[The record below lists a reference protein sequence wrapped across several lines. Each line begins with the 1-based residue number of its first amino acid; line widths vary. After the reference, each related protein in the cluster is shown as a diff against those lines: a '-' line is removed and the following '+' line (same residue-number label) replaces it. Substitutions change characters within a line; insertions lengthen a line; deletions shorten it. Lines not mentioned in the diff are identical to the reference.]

1 MKTNYSVLKEGAM
14 KRDIRVFLIILV
26 LTAMAMTGCTSGSRY
41 QKSVFND
48 DDKIIN
54 GEDSYTYKKRI
65 GNMVKDKI
73 DMKFG
78 IFTGIETVNK
88 IKAEKDGEL
97 LFTFQSKINEGDF
110 KVVLITPDD
119 EIINILEG
127 TSEGTKTIPIKKGVN
142 RIRLVGREAKGKVK
156 IEID

>member
-1 MKTNYSVLKEGAM
+1 M

-26 LTAMAMTGCTSGSRY
+26 LTAIVMTGCTSGSRY

-65 GNMVKDKI
+65 GNMVKDRI

-78 IFTGIETVNK
+78 TFTGIDTVNK
-88 IKAEKDGEL
+88 IKAEKDDDIVIKFE
-97 LFTFQSKINEGDF
+97 SKIDKGDF

-119 EIINILEG
+119 KIINILEG
-127 TSEGTKTIPIKKGVN
+127 TSEGTKTIPIKKGLN
-142 RIRLVGREAKGKVK
+142 RIRVVGKEAKGKVK